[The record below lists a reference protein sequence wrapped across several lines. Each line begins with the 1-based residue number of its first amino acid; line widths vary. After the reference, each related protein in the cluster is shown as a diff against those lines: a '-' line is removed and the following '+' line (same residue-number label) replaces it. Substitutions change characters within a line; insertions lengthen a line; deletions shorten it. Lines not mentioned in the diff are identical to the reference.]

1 MAFLSSSHWL
11 RLLRFCAK
19 CDFYLKPPT
28 NNFQSTKFLIHMRWD
43 IEEGCLGQTIRWN
56 AVMASSNR
64 GNSCCYY
71 WLARSNGRTCTVIV
85 VIYLESLVWFA
96 FWLLKCSLKH
106 HYVSFWSYYFYI
118 IFFFFFQMAYCSNC
132 GNCYQMNKSIQGV
145 QRFAIQDLMISKY
158 LVPRILKPRV
168 GSSCRFFLG
177 LFAFVAKCQLGKS
190 FLCDVM
196 HLSTHWKGVWHG
208 SSMKL
213 RQLIMKLKIGK
224 WFVCALEA
232 SWI

>member
-1 MAFLSSSHWL
+1 MVFLSSSHWL

-71 WLARSNGRTCTVIV
+71 WLARSNGRTCTIIA

-118 IFFFFFQMAYCSNC
+118 IFFSSFKWPIVVIVEIVIRWIKVSRVCNDLLFKIWWLVSIWFQEY
-132 GNCYQMNKSIQGV
+132 
-145 QRFAIQDLMISKY
+145 
-158 LVPRILKPRV
+158 
-168 GSSCRFFLG
+168 
-177 LFAFVAKCQLGKS
+177 
-190 FLCDVM
+190 
-196 HLSTHWKGVWHG
+196 
-208 SSMKL
+208 
-213 RQLIMKLKIGK
+213 
-224 WFVCALEA
+224 
-232 SWI
+232 